1 MFDAAIVALEALA
14 DPARLQYLVLG
25 VAAGIA
31 IGILPGLGSLAG
43 MAILLPFIYG
53 MDPYSGIALLVGMMA
68 VTGTAD
74 TFSSVLLGVP
84 GASASQATI
93 LDGYPMT
100 RRGEGA
106 RALGAS
112 FTASLIG
119 GLAGAVAL
127 FLLLP
132 VVRPL
137 VLALK
142 APELL
147 ILALI
152 GVSLVGVLAR
162 GAVLAGLVTGGLGL
176 LLSCIGAAPAGGDRY
191 TFGWDYLYGGVP
203 IVLLALGLF
212 AVPEFFDL
220 AKENLSIARAGKLG
234 KISSGLFDGV
244 RDTARH
250 IGVVLQ
256 GSLLGVVLGVIPG
269 IGGTAVQWIVYGT
282 TQQFAKDKSQFGKGD
297 VRGVIGPEA
306 SNNSVDAGVL
316 MPTLMFGIPGNGT
329 TAILLAGMLV
339 LGVNVGPDMVSP
351 EGMPFLL
358 TVVWTL
364 ALANVLAVIA
374 CFGAARF
381 MVKLSTIRSK
391 ALLPFLFLVLIAASF
406 QASQQWGDVI
416 LVFVIGLIGWWMKK
430 LNLPR
435 PPVLIG
441 FVLGPSIE
449 RYLRISLDRYGFEF
463 LARPGVLVLIGVLAV
478 SVYLCIRFR
487 ATVENR
493 QRAVVEG
500 SHA

>member
-1 MFDAAIVALEALA
+1 MFEAAQVALEALT
-14 DPARLQYLVLG
+14 DPSRLAYLLLG
-25 VAAGIA
+25 VLVGVAV
-31 IGILPGLGSLAG
+31 GILPGLGSLAG
-43 MAILLPFIYG
+43 MAVLLPFIYG

-119 GLAGAVAL
+119 GLVGALAL
-127 FLLLP
+127 FMLLP

-137 VLALK
+137 VLALN

-147 ILALI
+147 MLALI

-162 GAVLAGLVTGGLGL
+162 GAVLAGLITAALGL
-176 LLSCIGAAPAGGDRY
+176 LISCVGAAPAGGDRY
-191 TFGWDYLYGGVP
+191 IFGWDYLYGGVS

-220 AKENLSIARAGKLG
+220 ARENVSIARSGKLD
-234 KISSGLFDGV
+234 KITRGLFQGA
-244 RDTARH
+244 RDAVRH
-250 IGVVLQ
+250 IGVVVQ
-256 GSLLGVVLGVIPG
+256 GSTIGVLLGVIPG

-282 TQQFAKDKSQFGKGD
+282 TQQFAKDKSKFGKGD

-329 TAILLAGMLV
+329 TAILLSGMLL
-339 LGVNVGPDMVSP
+339 LGVQVGPDMVSP
-351 EGMPFLL
+351 QGMPFLL
-358 TVVWTL
+358 TVIWTL
-364 ALANVLAVIA
+364 AIANVLATIA
-374 CFGAARF
+374 CFGAARI
-381 MVKLSTIRSK
+381 MVKLSTISARF
-391 ALLPFLFLVLIAASF
+391 LLPFLFLVLITAAY
-406 QASQQWGDVI
+406 QASQRWGDVI
-416 LVFVIGLIGWWMKK
+416 LVFIIGIIGWWMKR
-430 LNLPR
+430 LHLPR
-435 PPVLIG
+435 PPLLIG

-449 RYLRISLDRYGFEF
+449 RYLRISLDRYGLEF
-463 LARPGVLVLIGVLAV
+463 MARPGVLALAVVLVV
-478 SVYLCIRFR
+478 SVYLSIRFR
-487 ATVENR
+487 AAVQAKQHDAEGV
-493 QRAVVEG
+493 RA
-500 SHA
+500 